1 MKLSELLTRIRY
13 CLIILLILVNNTGH
27 SQVAEQISD
36 SAFNTTIIDPAYK
49 SKHPKVGLDDEH
61 LNAFGDNF
69 RMKGFIKLMKN
80 DGYHVTPDTTGFFN
94 SDNLSK
100 YEILIIGGALGSGN
114 RDSIKQ
120 AFSPTE
126 IDAIYNW
133 VFQGGS
139 LLLLTDHPPFDT
151 SATLLV
157 HRLRARQGIGIVRD
171 SINYQ
176 KENGSNKGWII
187 FSDENNGLGK
197 HAILSGRNKSEQ
209 IRKVLTQGG
218 SSVSGPFNSVNLL
231 TFSKYAENQ
240 KHRSGFGPSLLQ
252 PAQMIAFEL
261 EKGRVVISSDA
272 TFFSA
277 QKVTMK
283 DGAKFNLGMSRSDFD
298 NRQLVLNIMH
308 WLSRLL

>member
-1 MKLSELLTRIRY
+1 MLTRIQY
-13 CLIILLILVNNTGH
+13 GLIILLILANNTAH
-27 SQVAEQISD
+27 SQVAEQIYD
-36 SAFNTTIIDPAYK
+36 SAFNTNIVDPAYK
-49 SKHPKVGLDDEH
+49 SKHPKVCLDDGH
-61 LNAFGDNF
+61 SNAFGYK
-69 RMKGFIKLMKN
+69 RKMKGFIKLMQN
-80 DGYHVTPDTTGFFN
+80 DGYHLTSDSSGFFN
-94 SDNLSK
+94 YTNLSK
-100 YEILIIGGALGSGN
+100 YEILIIGGANGSGN
-114 RDSIKQ
+114 RDTINQ

-126 IDAIYNW
+126 TDAIYNW

-157 HRLRARQGIGIVRD
+157 NRLGAKQGIGIVRD

-187 FSDENNGLGK
+187 FSAENNGLGK
-197 HAILSGRNKSEQ
+197 HTILSGRNKNEQ

-218 SSVSGPFNSVNLL
+218 SSVCGPLNSVNLL
-231 TFSKYAENQ
+231 TFSKYAENE
-240 KHRSGFGPSLLQ
+240 KHRSGIGPSLLQ

-261 EKGRVVISSDA
+261 GKGRVVISSDA

-277 QKVTMK
+277 QKVTMQN
-283 DGAKFNLGMSRSDFD
+283 GAKFKLGMSRSDFD